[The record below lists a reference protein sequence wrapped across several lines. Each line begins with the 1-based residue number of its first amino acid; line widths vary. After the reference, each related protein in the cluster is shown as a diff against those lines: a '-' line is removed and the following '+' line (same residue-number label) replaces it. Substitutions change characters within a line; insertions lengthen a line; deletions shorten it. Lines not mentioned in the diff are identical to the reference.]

1 MKSMQLNDYP
11 QAIAKLQSQILKLD
25 QQIRTLNESAAVFLA
40 VIDREIAFDLD
51 LKNDSQRKAKR
62 MELMET
68 NADYIEA
75 SLALKYAQD
84 KRAEKEIELQLL
96 KNQFSLLKLDRRET
110 IARIELEAANTAA

>member
-1 MKSMQLNDYP
+1 MKPMQLNEYP
-11 QAIAKLQSQILKLD
+11 QAIAKLQGHILNLD

-40 VIDREIAFDLD
+40 VIDREIAFDLN

-68 NADYIEA
+68 KADYIEA

-84 KRAEKEIELQLL
+84 KRARLEIDLQLVH
-96 KNQFSLLKLDRRET
+96 NQFSLLKLDRRRSP
-110 IARIELEAANTAA
+110 ALS